1 MYIIILFKYQL
12 FKPMMKHFWGSDK
25 KSGRKIVF
33 RIECKTMAAI
43 LGGKKEIKQ
52 KRDIANTY
60 ILWNYKMPF

>member
-1 MYIIILFKYQL
+1 
-12 FKPMMKHFWGSDK
+12 MKHFWGSDK

-33 RIECKTMAAI
+33 RIECKTMATI

-60 ILWNYKMPF
+60 IL